1 MGVGPDQYRET
12 LKNYG
17 SGVTIVT
24 VELDGVTHG
33 MTASSFASVS
43 LIPPLVLVCLEKE
56 SRTRQLV
63 LEKRTFAVNVLRAG
77 QEEIAAAFARP
88 GPKTFGA
95 AWDQTASDGSPM
107 TSSALARMECTV
119 TSVFDGG
126 DHDIVVAEV
135 QTSDWDDGQPL
146 IYFNRHYRSVL
157 DT

>member
-1 MGVGPDQYRET
+1 MGIGPDEYRET

-24 VELDGVTHG
+24 VEVNGTSHG

-43 LIPPLVLVCLEKE
+43 LIPPLVLVCLAKNA
-56 SRTRQLV
+56 RTHELV
-63 LEKRTFAVNVLRAG
+63 LQKKSFAVNVLRAG
-77 QEEIAAAFARP
+77 QEAIAKAFARP
-88 GPKTFGA
+88 GPKTFGESWDLRA
-95 AWDQTASDGSPM
+95 ADGAPL
-107 TSSALARMECTV
+107 TSSALARLEC
-119 TSVFDGG
+119 SVVDVFEGG

-135 QTSDWDDGQPL
+135 LASEWEEGQPL